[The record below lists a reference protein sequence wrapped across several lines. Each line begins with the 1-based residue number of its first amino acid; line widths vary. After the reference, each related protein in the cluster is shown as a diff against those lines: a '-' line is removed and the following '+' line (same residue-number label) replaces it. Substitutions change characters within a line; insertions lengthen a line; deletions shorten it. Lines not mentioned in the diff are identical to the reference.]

1 MGRARDLD
9 NSLDEIIKNKNKR
22 GIKKRTPH
30 ITRQNQTRQYSNAT
44 PQQRNSVI
52 RRMDNRTIQKRT
64 SHPINNRLGTKAP
77 PLKPMTTQI
86 KGRPVGPIITKT
98 IRPIHYTENV
108 DKRKSSIDPST
119 LIITKA
125 VTPVTKSKAPA
136 RAKSPP
142 ASYPPQKQKQPI
154 QQKPAVVST
163 VFQQK
168 SIDPRE
174 RTSIVLLCNLD
185 PRATAED
192 VGETCSMFGPI
203 LSCDMLLD
211 PMGRPL
217 HEAEVEF
224 MYPQSAQ
231 ECVAKLDG
239 EIADGRVLRARL
251 QYRPTP
257 PVVPRYSSRTVG
269 VSARLGVDND
279 TQDYIPY
286 LQRPY

>member
-22 GIKKRTPH
+22 GIKKGTPH

-44 PQQRNSVI
+44 PQQRNPAI
-52 RRMDNRTIQKRT
+52 RRMDNRAIQKRT
-64 SHPINNRLGTKAP
+64 SHPINNRLGTKVP
-77 PLKPMTTQI
+77 PSKPMTTQI
-86 KGRPVGPIITKT
+86 KGQRPVGPIITKT
-98 IRPIHYTENV
+98 IRPTNYTENV
-108 DKRKSSIDPST
+108 DKRKPSIDPST

-142 ASYPPQKQKQPI
+142 APYPPQKQKQPKQTPQTI
-154 QQKPAVVST
+154 QQEPAVVST

-269 VSARLGVDND
+269 VSARLGFNNG
-279 TQDYIPY
+279 TQ
-286 LQRPY
+286 